1 MEKTTITRDT
11 LLLTA
16 VSLVLQGLSLILNLI
31 VSKRLGTASMGV
43 TALIFSFYSFAIVF
57 ANGNIF
63 TSTSRFISEE
73 IGKGSGG
80 EGKIMRYALTIGLTL
95 SFIVSASIFILAPYI
110 SESVLKSP
118 KACFSIRVM
127 AASLPLA
134 TLGACIKGY
143 FHASRIVS
151 LPCSADIIEFAAKFT
166 VLLVLIFLFIPE
178 RMSVFTGISISIL
191 AGEIASSVYLSLAF
205 LKKGPERSLA
215 PAGIKNIKDYF
226 MLILPIMCNGYI
238 FAVLSSANDFLVPI
252 TLNQFS
258 KSAETALS
266 QYGIF
271 EGFVMPIMFFPSVIL
286 QSLSLILVPEIA
298 REKSAGNQKNVKR
311 LIEKVFYIG
320 FSWSVFIATLMLT
333 FGSDLGKLFCEEEIL
348 GKSLMILCPVIPFI
362 YLEIVLEGI
371 LKGLGKQNFCT
382 LNSIAEY
389 IFRISA
395 VLICIPLIGYWGI
408 IVSYFVSNILCNL
421 TRIAKVLKT
430 TSQKFDFCRYIFIPL
445 LSAVISGK
453 IALLADRYIP
463 AELSFFSLFIVI
475 VIGAA
480 VFLLSEILL
489 GKMLIEK
496 PVHISSNF

>member
-16 VSLVLQGLSLILNLI
+16 VSLLLQGLSLILNLI
-31 VSKRLGTASMGV
+31 VSKKLGTASMGV
-43 TALIFSFYSFAIVF
+43 TALIFSFYSFVIVF

-73 IGKGSGG
+73 IGKSTGG
-80 EGKIMRYALTIGLTL
+80 EGKIMQYAMTIGLIL
-95 SFIVSASIFILAPYI
+95 SFIVSASIFMLAPYI
-110 SESVLKSP
+110 SKSVLKNP
-118 KACFSIRVM
+118 EACFSIRIM
-127 AASLPLA
+127 ASSLPLA

-143 FHASRIVS
+143 FHASRTVS
-151 LPCSADIIEFAAKFT
+151 LPCIADIIEFMTKFA
-166 VLLVLIFLFIPE
+166 VLLSLIFLFIPN

-191 AGEIASSVYLSLAF
+191 AGEIVSSIYLSLAF
-205 LKKGPERSLA
+205 LKKGPKRSA
-215 PAGIKNIKDYF
+215 PAGTKNIKSYF
-226 MLILPIMCNGYI
+226 VLILPIMCNGYI

-258 KSAETALS
+258 KSAEAALS

-298 REKSAGNQKNVKR
+298 REKSAGNQKNVRR

-320 FSWSVFIATLMLT
+320 FSWSVFIAMLLLT
-333 FGSDLGKLFCEEEIL
+333 FGKDLGKLFSEEEIL

-389 IFRISA
+389 VLRISA
-395 VLICIPLIGYWGI
+395 VLIFIPLVGYWGI

-430 TSQKFDFCRYIFIPL
+430 TGQKFDFCRFVFIPL
-445 LSAVISGK
+445 LSAAASGK
-453 IALLADRYIP
+453 VALLADRYIP
-463 AELSFFSLFIVI
+463 AELSVFALFII
-475 VIGAA
+475 LVIGAA

-489 GKMLIEK
+489 AKMLKVQI
-496 PVHISSNF
+496 